1 MNVVEKDIVINDPRE
16 DRVNLDVFKDDDD
29 APIDIGNLNS
39 VDEDDLNLSTDD
51 DDDNAPININIWPRK
66 DDDIDP
72 ALQQSVDLQTTPR
85 PPENIP
91 EGDSDAIV
99 RHHLK
104 TLAEGKDI
112 KETND
117 KGQNFISSVVTIQ
130 VNIDGVPTLIPSL
143 WDGAIRS
150 DEEAIKRAI
159 ASGIDWPK
167 QPLEPFIEQGLTPEE
182 ANKAAHAA
190 LRAHD
195 DEIHNEIVPVSPEVA
210 NEMLRERASVDDG
223 GIAFSLKERNR
234 QEEFAQLEE
243 QAEQEGIDTTTQVI
257 KYDTPEELDA
267 AYKQIPKEFINN
279 FWREHIKK
287 NAPGA
292 KWAIGADLSEFRPT
306 KEQVVNAYDSMVT
319 RASKDKSST
328 KAERGEL
335 SYGEKE
341 NKNLTAIREGL
352 RDPNSK
358 FRNLPLKPFIDQGM
372 SPEEAREA
380 AKISYAEAVKLH
392 MDRGADSGFGTIARF
407 SPTAMEA
414 TFEGLSWLTSFGGT
428 VSEFNEGF
436 IQLINKNPEL
446 RDVIN
451 AAAKK
456 ISGGRT
462 LLTGDT
468 VQDTK
473 NAGRAM
479 LGFLELWDQMV
490 PVMGGQVVGLLS
502 STNRAMLR
510 NVAAANKNLNKV
522 LKARAKNS
530 NLALL
535 NSGRFKAAS
544 SEQAAK
550 ASDEAER
557 VAAANMDIHNQLI
570 RDFEETTGKN
580 ISDVDPSNP
589 EKLILNYEKA
599 RDAGREASKELYR
612 AEKVAAIRDKKKLE
626 YLESGMSEAEATIA
640 ARDAS
645 EKLVAQTDKALDAG
659 KFGDEAER
667 LISPILN
674 PDKMD
679 RIVAIASDLKRS
691 NPELWDD
698 TFRTTKEGKRVSN
711 KTVIDNLFDVTVS
724 KDLTGEGSEELVALL
739 NKYDFSF
746 EDYVLTVVGSGS
758 DAGKILEK
766 LSRIRRARPANVRQA
781 ADDKAR
787 NAMDSSI
794 RNFAMR
800 LENVRRGGMVSQV
813 ATSARNLSSAVLRQP
828 TEALGNVMDTAL
840 WTMQNKGVLKGVAQ
854 LASPENWKGSFR
866 HFSLMYRNPLEAR
879 EYVDFILR
887 RPELQE
893 QYNLMFSNINEIQ
906 KLAGR
911 GTYTST
917 TGKALDKAVGF
928 LEDGVAILN
937 TPNRLQEFLIR
948 RTQFLGELERLTKR
962 EYGIDLIT
970 ELNKG
975 NLKGLLNNQS
985 ELIPKGARNF
995 EELIADSVTKALD
1008 VTYAKVPDTRAG
1020 KAFASFVTRNGL
1032 TTVLPFPR
1040 FMANSLELLG
1050 QHVGG
1055 AAIPI
1060 LKNIMKPGTRLT
1072 AKDRQRI
1079 SRNLIGW
1086 AAIGAAYQYR
1096 TSDDAPEDYKM
1107 MNADDGNVIDTT
1119 PQFPIRQVLLLGEMA
1134 KQLAKG
1140 DYTEW
1145 MQRDGIW
1152 KEIAQTFLGTN
1163 IRTGTGAG
1171 FVDTITD
1178 LVSGV
1183 TGGRTDLIGSERA
1196 AKAVGRVLGNF
1207 LSTVFIP
1214 FSQVI
1219 DLQRTIGEG
1228 SSIPTAVGV
1237 ALSGRTD
1244 ISKDVAEDPSLDF
1257 WNTLSS
1263 NIMRPLKARGLF
1275 ISPEEEA
1282 ALPDRQS
1289 LGQPKDRQTRVG
1301 SNWKISL
1308 GLSMKERDSKEIE
1321 YLSTMGF
1328 NQWGEGSKSGVP
1340 SIKRFENSMLR
1351 EQLPNIYAV
1360 AKAAETRFRKI
1371 YKNYA
1376 KESTKQNYTE
1386 DQFVRTKV
1394 APIIRDQF
1402 TTYKEKI
1409 NKLSRKGA
1417 SLGGRSKEEM
1427 LNLMGQKGFRS
1438 LSVIQR
1444 RNAILR
1450 YTEYHNKLPDFL
1462 DTRTLLTLTKMGGG
1476 KLR

>member
-29 APIDIGNLNS
+29 DAPIDISNLNS

-51 DDDNAPININIWPRK
+51 DDDNAPISINNLSVVDE
-66 DDDIDP
+66 DDIIDP
-72 ALQQSVDLQTTPR
+72 ASQQSFDLQTTPR

-117 KGQNFISSVVTIQ
+117 RGQNFISSVVTIQ
-130 VNIDGVPTLIPSL
+130 RNIDGVPTLIPSL

-167 QPLEPFIEQGLTPEE
+167 QPLEPFIKQGLTPEE
-182 ANKAAHAA
+182 ANKAAHIA

-195 DEIHNEIVPVSPEVA
+195 DEIHNRMALVSSEVA
-210 NEMLRERASVDDG
+210 NEMLREKASVDDG
-223 GIAFSLKERNR
+223 GIAFGLKEKSR

-243 QAEQEGIDTTTQVI
+243 QAEQEGIDTTQVI

-287 NAPGA
+287 NAPGS

-335 SYGEKE
+335 NYGEKE
-341 NKNLTAIREGL
+341 KENVANFRKQLNN
-352 RDPNSK
+352 PNSK
-358 FRNLPLKPFIDQGM
+358 VRNLPLKRFIDQGM
-372 SPEEAREA
+372 SQEEAKEA
-380 AKISYAEAVKLH
+380 AKLSYAEAVKLH
-392 MDRGADSGFGTIARF
+392 MDNNKESGFGSIARF
-407 SPTAMEA
+407 SPIAMEA
-414 TFEGLSWLTSFGGT
+414 VFEGMDWLTSFGGT

-451 AAAKK
+451 AASGK

-510 NVAAANKNLNKV
+510 DVAAANRNLNKV

-535 NSGRFKAAS
+535 NSGRLKAAS
-544 SEQAAK
+544 AEQAAK

-557 VAAANMDIHNQLI
+557 VAAANMDINNQLI

-599 RDAGREASKELYR
+599 RDAGKEASKELYR
-612 AEKVAAIRDKKKLE
+612 EERVAAIRDKKKLE
-626 YLESGMSEAEATIA
+626 YLKSGMNEAEATIA

-667 LISPILN
+667 LTSPILN

-724 KDLTGEGSEELVALL
+724 KDLTGEGAEELVALL

-787 NAMDSSI
+787 DAMDSSI

-813 ATSARNLSSAVLRQP
+813 ATAARNLTSAVLRQP

-866 HFSLMYRNPLEAR
+866 HFSLMYKNPQETR

-887 RPELQE
+887 RPELQD
-893 QYNLMFSNINEIQ
+893 QFNLMFSNINEIQ

-911 GTYTST
+911 GTYTSK
-917 TGKALDKAVGF
+917 TGKVLDKTVGF

-948 RTQFLGELERLTKR
+948 RTQFLGELERLSKR

-985 ELIPKGARNF
+985 KLIPKGARNF

-1060 LKNIMKPGTRLT
+1060 LKNTIKPGTKLT

-1119 PQFPIRQVLLLGEMA
+1119 PQFPIRQVLLLGEMG

-1140 DYTEW
+1140 DFTEW
-1145 MQRDGIW
+1145 LQRDGIW

-1183 TGGRTDLIGSERA
+1183 TGGRTDLVGSERA

-1207 LSTVFIP
+1207 LSTIFIP

-1237 ALSGRTD
+1237 ALSGRGD
-1244 ISKDVAEDPSLDF
+1244 IYKDVAEDPSLDF

-1263 NIMRPLKARGLF
+1263 NIVRPLKARGLF

-1289 LGQPKDRQTRVG
+1289 LGQRGERQKRVG

-1351 EQLPNIYAV
+1351 EQLPNIYTV
-1360 AKAAETRFRKI
+1360 AKAAENRFSKI
-1371 YKNYA
+1371 YKNS

-1394 APIIRDQF
+1394 APIIREQF
-1402 TTYKEKI
+1402 TLYKKMISE
-1409 NKLSRKGA
+1409 LSKEGA
-1417 SLGGRSKEEM
+1417 SLGKRSKEEM
-1427 LNLMGQKGFRS
+1427 LNLKGQKGFRS
-1438 LSVIQR
+1438 LTTVER
-1444 RNAILR
+1444 RDAILKYVER
-1450 YTEYHNKLPDFL
+1450 NNIIPNFL
-1462 DTRTLLTLTKMGGG
+1462 DTKTLLELTLLGGG
-1476 KLR
+1476 KL